1 MAANVDVAALE
12 KQKIGGAIRT
22 DFILSAEIIA
32 ITLGTVAESS
42 FTTQV
47 LVLVGIALVMTIG
60 VYGLVAGIVK
70 LDDAGLY
77 LSRRDSG
84 FAQGLGGA
92 ILRTAPYLMKGLSVV
107 GMAAMFM
114 VGGGILTH
122 GIPVVHHAI
131 EQAAQSVAGIATLGP
146 LLAAITPTL
155 LNFLFGIVAGAVV
168 LAGCCWSS
176 ACCRRRKDWLSLPSR
191 RADSRPGAHPTKR
204 LCALPRKSSS
214 VSIQ

>member
-1 MAANVDVAALE
+1 M
-12 KQKIGGAIRT
+12 
-22 DFILSAEIIA
+22 
-32 ITLGTVAESS
+32 
-42 FTTQV
+42 
-47 LVLVGIALVMTIG
+47 LVGIALVMTIG

-77 LSRRDSG
+77 LSKRDSG

-176 ACCRRRKDWLSLPSR
+176 ACCRRRKDWLSLPSPAAPSR

-204 LCALPRKSSS
+204 LCALPRKSPPF
-214 VSIQ
+214 QFNNFAL